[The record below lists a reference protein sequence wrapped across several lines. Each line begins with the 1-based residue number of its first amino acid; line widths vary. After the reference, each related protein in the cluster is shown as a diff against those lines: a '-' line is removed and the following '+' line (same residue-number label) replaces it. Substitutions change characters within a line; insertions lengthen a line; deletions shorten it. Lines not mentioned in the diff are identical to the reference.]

1 MSRVGKQPVV
11 IPKGVT
17 VDVNPDQIKVK
28 GPKGELTQRFVANI
42 GASVEDGN
50 IVFTRSDESRV
61 ARANHGLM
69 RALVKNMVTGVTTGF
84 NQKLEIQGVGFRAEV
99 KGRMLVM
106 NLGYSHPVEFPI
118 PEGITVAVDKNVNL
132 SIQGID
138 RQQVGQ
144 VSAVIRE
151 FRTPDH
157 YKGKGVRYSGEQVRI
172 KAGKSA

>member
-1 MSRVGKQPVV
+1 MSRVGKQPVA

-17 VDVNPDQIKVK
+17 VDVTPEQIRVK
-28 GPKGELTQRFVANI
+28 GPKGELTQRFVASI

-50 IVFTRSDESRV
+50 IVFTRSDESRT

-69 RALVKNMVTGVTTGF
+69 RALVRNMVTGVTNGF

-99 KGRMLVM
+99 KGRTLVM
-106 NLGYSHPVEFPI
+106 NLGYSHPVEYPI

-157 YKGKGVRYSGEQVRI
+157 YKGKGVRYAGEQVRI